1 MADERAIAVELV
13 YCSTTRQHVFALR
26 LAAGSTVRDAIRSS
40 GLAAQCPE
48 IEANALQVGVYGRVV
63 ALGTVLQDGD
73 RVEIYRPLVADPKQ
87 ARRRRAST
95 QR

>member
-1 MADERAIAVELV
+1 MADEPAIAVELV

-40 GLAAQCPE
+40 GIAAQCPE
-48 IEANALQVGVYGRVV
+48 IETDVVRVGIYGRLVTRD
-63 ALGTVLQDGD
+63 TVLQDGD
-73 RVEIYRPLVADPKQ
+73 RVEIYRSLMADPKQ